1 MKKLCK
7 DNKVVWNLGSAY
19 RTTQVRSRSEVDT
32 FYNEISVSSDDGYNC
47 VHVNDPIIML
57 FNQERLAKLGDH
69 AVESWL
75 KSMEAIGNSQVAKLR
90 SQCSDDDLLYMV
102 KSRHLQAPCE
112 LTAWADYMAANMD
125 KFKEL
130 MAAELA
136 DKKAKES
143 AVVEP
148 PKS

>member
-1 MKKLCK
+1 
-7 DNKVVWNLGSAY
+7 
-19 RTTQVRSRSEVDT
+19 
-32 FYNEISVSSDDGYNC
+32 
-47 VHVNDPIIML
+47 ML

-75 KSMEAIGNSQVAKLR
+75 KSMEAIGNSQVAQLR

-112 LTAWADYMAANMD
+112 LTAWTDYMASNMD

-130 MAAELA
+130 MAAEIA
-136 DKKAKES
+136 DRNANES
-143 AVVEP
+143 AVIEP
-148 PKS
+148 PQS